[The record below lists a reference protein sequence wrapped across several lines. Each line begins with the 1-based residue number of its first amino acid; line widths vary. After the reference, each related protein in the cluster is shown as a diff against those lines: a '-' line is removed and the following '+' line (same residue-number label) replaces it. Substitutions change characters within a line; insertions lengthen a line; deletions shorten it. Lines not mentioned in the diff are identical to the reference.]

1 MSQRQISWW
10 SVWKIHWP
18 QPKYCDL
25 EKLWSSFCLLIQTAG
40 NEHKC
45 IDFEISKKMYLWSFF
60 CLLITQLTS
69 QSVNYKQ
76 IYIHPAT
83 IYVYTF
89 KIPEMNFAETQQ
101 ELCSGCSLN
110 FCTTDVLTLISCKIA
125 GEVFLQI
132 LNFLHVNEKWADFT
146 FMGVENNK
154 VKEKHV
160 KC

>member
-1 MSQRQISWW
+1 MSR
-10 SVWKIHWP
+10 
-18 QPKYCDL
+18 KYVPEIKHQMRWVRHKYLGGLSGRYIDPNQSIVTS
-25 EKLWSSFCLLIQTAG
+25 KNSSFCFLIQYTAG
-40 NEHKC
+40 HDYKSLDLDDVREY
-45 IDFEISKKMYLWSFF
+45 FEISKKMYLWSFF
-60 CLLITQLTS
+60 CLLITHLTS

-132 LNFLHVNEKWADFT
+132 LNL
-146 FMGVENNK
+146 
-154 VKEKHV
+154 
-160 KC
+160 